1 MKCTIVSMFICLIIY
16 VVLSLDYSR
25 VNSYTLYY
33 DVHTTYT
40 TYSIYSKYAALSQT
54 CTFGSINCITKYVLL

>member
-25 VNSYTLYY
+25 ARVNSYTLYY
-33 DVHTTYT
+33 EVHTTYT
-40 TYSIYSKYAALSQT
+40 TYSIYSEYAVLSQT
-54 CTFGSINCITKYVLL
+54 SQSE

>member
-33 DVHTTYT
+33 EVHTTYT
-40 TYSIYSKYAALSQT
+40 TYSIYSEYAALSQT
-54 CTFGSINCITKYVLL
+54 SQSE